1 MVARIAVIL
10 GDDVLGPNTGRVPIM
25 DPEIWGARREAG
37 SGVCAVNIG
46 ICGRTRRGR
55 RLAGRR
61 CPRRCCSGPISG
73 LSWCGIASSMGRCIE
88 TQVRAIDQL
97 RRRFAAT
104 QQWQLGSK
112 TTAAAARWR
121 RSEQRWWQ
129 LGGGAG
135 AAAIVSLVTLIS
147 YSRCNIWFC
156 SIIKMEQLETIKVS

>member
-73 LSWCGIASSMGRCIE
+73 LSWCGIASSMGRCIK
-88 TQVRAIDQL
+88 TQARAINQL
-97 RRRFAAT
+97 RRRFALCTCQIIHDLSASRPCGPNT
-104 QQWQLGSK
+104 RIPIERGIISSVS
-112 TTAAAARWR
+112 TR
-121 RSEQRWWQ
+121 RCR
-129 LGGGAG
+129 LPNTNLCLLFFRK
-135 AAAIVSLVTLIS
+135 IPSLLACLS
-147 YSRCNIWFC
+147 
-156 SIIKMEQLETIKVS
+156 